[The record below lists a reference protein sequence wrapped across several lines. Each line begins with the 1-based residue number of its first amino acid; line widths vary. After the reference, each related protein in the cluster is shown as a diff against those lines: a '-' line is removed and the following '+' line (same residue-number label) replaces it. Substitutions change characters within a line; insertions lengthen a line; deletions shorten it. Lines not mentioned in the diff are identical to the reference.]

1 MFSMSDSLTLKA
13 RQLLH
18 TARELFYRY
27 GVQRVTVEEI
37 CARANVSKVTFY
49 KHFKN
54 KNDLFVGLIR
64 QMMQEGMDEYKAIFQ
79 AEIPFSEKVRQMTV
93 MKKKYTESMSYE
105 MMQSIYANPDPDV
118 QALVREQTEKSMEL
132 HRQMIANAKAR
143 GDIRPDVKPEFVL
156 YFMNKL
162 IEIAND
168 EQLKALYES
177 PQEMSIDLLNFMFYG
192 ILSETGRNETLD

>member
-1 MFSMSDSLTLKA
+1 MSDMEESLTLKV

-37 CARANVSKVTFY
+37 CNKANVSKVTFY

-54 KNDLFVGLIR
+54 KNDLFLELIR
-64 QMMQEGMDEYKAIFQ
+64 QIMQEGMDEYKAIFQ
-79 AEIPFSEKVRQMTV
+79 ADIPFSEKVRKMV
-93 MKKKYTESMSYE
+93 AMKKKHTEAMSYE
-105 MMQSIYANPDPDV
+105 MMNSIYANPDLEV
-118 QALVREQTEKSMEL
+118 QAMVREQTAKSMEL

-143 GDIRPDVKPEFVL
+143 GDIRADVKPEFVL

-162 IEIAND
+162 IELAND
-168 EQLKALYES
+168 EQLKALYDS
-177 PQEMSIDLLNFMFYG
+177 PREMSIELLNFMFYG
-192 ILSETGRNETLD
+192 ILSETGKE